1 MHAFSNTKCC
11 VRAPAGF
18 TWIRQRGED
27 LVEQVKLMR
36 AFLNTKCC
44 VCVPLQVSPG
54 YAEEVKTWLGGW
66 GMDGLLASRGFVLNG
81 VTNGIDTE

>member
-1 MHAFSNTKCC
+1 MLC

-18 TWIRQRGED
+18 TWWIRPRGED
-27 LVEQVKLMR
+27 KVGQQNILR
-36 AFLNTKCC
+36 AFLYTKYC
-44 VCVPLQVSPG
+44 VCLPLQVSPG

-66 GMDGLLASRGFVLNG
+66 GMDGLLASSGFVLNG